1 MTWAL
6 TFDYPKPPLSLNYRM
21 HRMQEAA
28 LTRQVRAAT
37 RLKAQSAAI
46 PALGRCE
53 VSLIWFVATKHRRDD
68 ENPVL
73 TMKAMCDGLVDAG
86 IVRDDTRE
94 YMVKHMPEI
103 VYMGPGIKKDAQY
116 MQLAIEALE

>member
-6 TFDYPKPPLSLNYRM
+6 TFDYPSPPLSLNYRM

-28 LTRQVRAAT
+28 LTKQVRAAT
-37 RLKAQSAAI
+37 HVKATAAGI
-46 PALGRCE
+46 PPLTRCE
-53 VSLIWFVATKHRRDD
+53 VSLIWFVATRHRRDD

-86 IVRDDTRE
+86 IVEDDTRQF
-94 YMVKHMPEI
+94 MVKHMPEI
-103 VYMGPGIKKDAQY
+103 VYLGPGNKKTDQY
-116 MQLAIEALE
+116 IQLAIEEVT